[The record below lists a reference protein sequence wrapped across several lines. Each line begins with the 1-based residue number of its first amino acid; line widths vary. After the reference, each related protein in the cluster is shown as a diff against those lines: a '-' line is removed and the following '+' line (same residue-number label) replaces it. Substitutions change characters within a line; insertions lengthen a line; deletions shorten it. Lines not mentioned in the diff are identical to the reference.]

1 MNRNVSQSRDVQISV
16 SLSKLIPSKRNPRR
30 VKPQREAHRQ
40 MVASIRAHGLLAPLV
55 VRADD
60 GNAGDFKVIAGN
72 RRLAALREVY
82 KDSAKPPKV
91 LCVLRSVDDDTAD
104 ALALAENFVREAM
117 HPMDEAEAFAKLAR
131 EEAKGVE
138 AIAAE
143 FGVSQPYVR
152 QRMKLAILAEPIKA
166 SYRQG
171 AIDTATAEAFAS
183 VPPDRQLE
191 VWQEVG
197 GNPQHAQHVRNVI
210 ANAWID
216 AASAKFDLSKLP
228 DAAVS
233 KDLFAERVLVERK
246 AFMEAQAEALLAQRQ
261 ALIEEGWADVVVGP
275 QADVQD
281 RLWSMS
287 EAPQEYDEATTAQ
300 LKKLADRRTKLE
312 AKFTDLDDDND
323 PENTK
328 ADALNAKLEAL
339 DAEEQAITKD
349 AQVHYAE
356 ATKAVGTT
364 FLLLD
369 PDGRVRTE
377 HRIPRV
383 QYPQAGNTYRV
394 NGRSGSGSVEVPK
407 PPTSDDLKDL
417 QLATTFTHQALGV
430 REALLKAGPTRK
442 RILAMILHDK
452 VRSEALSIRLD
463 VNSTTINA
471 SNGEG
476 FISTALDTLRH
487 RRKELDPLRDMP
499 CVSDRVAYTALTA
512 MPDKELN
519 SLIDLLTVE
528 CITAHLQRRTELVWI
543 LATELGVEVRR
554 YWRPDERWLS
564 SYQKIQLAH
573 LFGELHGPRYAK
585 ATEIMKKSD
594 IVTALAKLFTDA
606 AEGRLEDTLA
616 AKVNAWLP
624 SNLREVAQTD
634 DTGRDTDQVPSD
646 TASASAA

>member
-1 MNRNVSQSRDVQISV
+1 M
-16 SLSKLIPSKRNPRR
+16 
-30 VKPQREAHRQ
+30 A
-40 MVASIRAHGLLAPLV
+40 
-55 VRADD
+55 
-60 GNAGDFKVIAGN
+60 
-72 RRLAALREVY
+72 
-82 KDSAKPPKV
+82 
-91 LCVLRSVDDDTAD
+91 
-104 ALALAENFVREAM
+104 
-117 HPMDEAEAFAKLAR
+117 
-131 EEAKGVE
+131 
-138 AIAAE
+138 
-143 FGVSQPYVR
+143 
-152 QRMKLAILAEPIKA
+152 
-166 SYRQG
+166 
-171 AIDTATAEAFAS
+171 
-183 VPPDRQLE
+183 
-191 VWQEVG
+191 
-197 GNPQHAQHVRNVI
+197 
-210 ANAWID
+210 
-216 AASAKFDLSKLP
+216 
-228 DAAVS
+228 
-233 KDLFAERVLVERK
+233 
-246 AFMEAQAEALLAQRQ
+246 
-261 ALIEEGWADVVVGP
+261 
-275 QADVQD
+275 
-281 RLWSMS
+281 
-287 EAPQEYDEATTAQ
+287 EAPQEYDDATTAQ

-323 PENTK
+323 PDNAK
-328 ADALNAKLEAL
+328 ADALNAKLETL
-339 DAEEQAITKD
+339 DAEEQAITKE

-383 QYPQAGNTYRV
+383 QHSQPGSSNGL
-394 NGRSGSGSVEVPK
+394 NGRSDSGSVEVPK

-442 RILAMILHDK
+442 RILAMILHEK
-452 VRSEALSIRLD
+452 VRSEALAVRLD

-476 FISTALDTLRH
+476 FNSTALDTLRQ
-487 RRKELDPLRDMP
+487 RRKELDPLQDMP
-499 CVSDRVAYTALTA
+499 HVSDRAAYTALTA

-519 SLIDLLTVE
+519 GLIELLTVE

-594 IVTALAKLFTDA
+594 IVIALAKLFTDA
-606 AEGRLEDTLA
+606 AEGRLEDTIA

-624 SNLREVAQTD
+624 SNLREAPQTD
-634 DTGRDTDQVPSD
+634 EPEQVPAD

>member
-1 MNRNVSQSRDVQISV
+1 MNRIQSRDVQISV

-60 GNAGDFKVIAGN
+60 AGDFKVIAGN
-72 RRLAALREVY
+72 RRLAALREIY
-82 KDSAKPPKV
+82 KDAAKPPKV

-138 AIAAE
+138 SIAAE

-152 QRMKLAILAEPIKA
+152 QRMKLATLAEPIKA
-166 SYRQG
+166 GYRQG
-171 AIDTATAEAFAS
+171 AIDTGTAEAFAS

-216 AASAKFDLSKLP
+216 AASATFDVTKLP

-233 KDLFAERVLVERK
+233 RDLFAERVLIERK

-261 ALIEEGWADVVVGP
+261 SLIEEGWADVVVGP

-281 RLWSMS
+281 RLWSMA

-300 LKKLADRRTKLE
+300 LKKLAERRTKLE
-312 AKFTDLDDDND
+312 AKFADLDDDND

-339 DAEEQAITKD
+339 DAEEQATTKE

-369 PDGRVRTE
+369 PDGRVRIE
-377 HRIPRV
+377 HRVPRV
-383 QYPQAGNTYRV
+383 RQTASGNGTALT
-394 NGRSGSGSVEVPK
+394 GRSESGSVEVPK

-430 REALLKAGPTRK
+430 REALLKAGGPRK
-442 RILAMILHDK
+442 RILAMILHER
-452 VRSEALSIRLD
+452 VRSEALAVRLD

-471 SNGEG
+471 SNAEG
-476 FISTALDTLRH
+476 FTSTALDALRQ
-487 RRKELDPLRDMP
+487 RRKELDPLQDMP
-499 CVSDRVAYTALTA
+499 YVSDQAAYAALTA
-512 MPDKELN
+512 MPDKKLDG
-519 SLIDLLTVE
+519 LVDLLTVE
-528 CITAHLQRRTELVWI
+528 CLTAHLQRRTELVWL

-594 IVTALAKLFTDA
+594 IVIALAKLFTDA
-606 AEGRLEDTLA
+606 AEGRLEDRALA
-616 AKVNAWLP
+616 DRVNAWLP
-624 SNLREVAQTD
+624 SNLRETPQAEETD
-634 DTGRDTDQVPSD
+634 RAEAD

>member
-1 MNRNVSQSRDVQISV
+1 MNRIVSQSRDVQISV
-16 SLSKLIPSKRNPRR
+16 SLSKLVPSKRNPRR

-117 HPMDEAEAFAKLAR
+117 HPMDEAIAFANLAR

-138 AIAAE
+138 SIAAE

-152 QRMKLAILAEPIKA
+152 QRMKLATLAEPIKA
-166 SYRQG
+166 GYRQG
-171 AIDTATAEAFAS
+171 TIDTATAEAFAS

-191 VWQEVG
+191 VWKEVA

-216 AASAKFDLSKLP
+216 AASATFDLSRLP
-228 DAAVS
+228 EAAIS

-246 AFMEAQAEALLAQRQ
+246 VFMEAQAEALLTQRQ
-261 ALIEEGWADVVVGP
+261 TLIEEGWADVVVGP

-281 RLWSMS
+281 RLWSMA
-287 EAPQEYDEATTAQ
+287 EAPQEYDESTTAQ
-300 LKKLADRRTKLE
+300 LKKLEDKRAKLE
-312 AKFTDLDDDND
+312 SKLSELDEADEAKG
-323 PENTK
+323 E
-328 ADALNAKLEAL
+328 ALNAKLEAL

-349 AQVHYAE
+349 APVHYAE

-369 PDGRVRTE
+369 PDGRVRIE

-383 QYPQAGNTYRV
+383 RHAQPGHANGT
-394 NGRSGSGSVEVPK
+394 NGRSDSSTAEVPK

-442 RILAMILHDK
+442 RILAMILHEK
-452 VRSEALSIRLD
+452 VRSEALAIRLD
-463 VNSTTINA
+463 VNNTTINA
-471 SNGEG
+471 SHGEG
-476 FISTALDTLRH
+476 FASTALDTLRQ
-487 RRKELDPLRDMP
+487 RRRELDPLQDMP
-499 CVSDRVAYTALTA
+499 YVNDRAAYTALTA

-519 SLIDLLTVE
+519 GLIDLLTVN

-594 IVTALAKLFTDA
+594 IVVALAKLFTDA

-624 SNLREVAQTD
+624 SNLRETAPTD
-634 DTGRDTDQVPSD
+634 DTEPEAADTA
-646 TASASAA
+646 TASAA